1 VHPIGLWSHA
11 WNVWPSNKLGG
22 WLFVVWIL
30 NTNRPPAGHQGGVR
44 RRHIFR
50 QANFISVAI
59 DNLLA
64 ALRDGAL
71 LVVLIVLAFF
81 ASGRAT
87 AITVLAIPLSCLTTI
102 VAMKVFGP
110 DLYELRR
117 VASRVRQAM
126 QDVPGVVDLAVEQQ
140 ADIPFV
146 TVKLKRA
153 MIARYG
159 LRVRDVAEAVETAFA
174 GHVVSRVLE
183 GEAAFDLAVRYAP
196 SVLGSL
202 EAIRST
208 LITLLGWPLL
218 NTPPTP

>member
-1 VHPIGLWSHA
+1 MEPVP
-11 WNVWPSNKLGG
+11 

-71 LVVLIVLAFF
+71 LVVLAFL

-208 LITLLGWPLL
+208 LITLLGWPL
-218 NTPPTP
+218 TQYPTHSLR

>member
-1 VHPIGLWSHA
+1 MELTR
-11 WNVWPSNKLGG
+11 KLDAVLDGIEAS
-22 WLFVVWIL
+22 L
-30 NTNRPPAGHQGGVR
+30 PEGVR
-44 RRHIFR
+44 INRHIFR

-59 DNLLA
+59 GSLLA

-71 LVVLIVLAFF
+71 LVVLIVLAFL

-102 VAMKVFGP
+102 VAMKAFDPG
-110 DLYELRR
+110 LYELRH

-159 LRVRDVAEAVETAFA
+159 GCACAMWRRRWRPPPPDMSCPGCWKGRRPLTSPCVMHPPCWEALRP
-174 GHVVSRVLE
+174 S
-183 GEAAFDLAVRYAP
+183 AAR
-196 SVLGSL
+196 
-202 EAIRST
+202 
-208 LITLLGWPLL
+208 
-218 NTPPTP
+218 